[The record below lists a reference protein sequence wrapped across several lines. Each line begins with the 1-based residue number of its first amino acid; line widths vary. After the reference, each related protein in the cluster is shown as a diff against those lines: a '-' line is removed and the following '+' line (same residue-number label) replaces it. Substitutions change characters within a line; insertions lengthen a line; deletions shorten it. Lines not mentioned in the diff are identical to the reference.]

1 MATCAVP
8 SELRHQALIAL
19 GSNLGDSKSILESA
33 LETLDRTPGIRVKAR
48 SSFYQTKA
56 ITLDDRPQP
65 DYLNACALLE
75 TRLIPE
81 QLLSVLQQ
89 VEQQF
94 GRIRHERWGART
106 LDLDLLLF
114 NDVIQQ
120 TNVLE
125 IPHPRMTERAFVLVP
140 LSEIAPTW
148 IHPVLGQSI
157 AQLVQSIDSSDVKKL
172 KF

>member
-1 MATCAVP
+1 MAICA
-8 SELRHQALIAL
+8 IAL

-33 LETLDRTPGIRVKAR
+33 LATLDRTSGITVKAR
-48 SSFYQTKA
+48 SSLYQTKA
-56 ITLDDRPQP
+56 VTWDDRPQP

-75 TRLIPE
+75 TTLIPE
-81 QLLSVLQQ
+81 KLLLVLQQ

-114 NDVIQQ
+114 NDVILQ
-120 TNVLE
+120 TTDLE

-148 IHPVLGQSI
+148 VHPGLGQSI
-157 AQLVQSIDSSDVKKL
+157 AQLVQLLDVSDVKKL
-172 KF
+172 IF